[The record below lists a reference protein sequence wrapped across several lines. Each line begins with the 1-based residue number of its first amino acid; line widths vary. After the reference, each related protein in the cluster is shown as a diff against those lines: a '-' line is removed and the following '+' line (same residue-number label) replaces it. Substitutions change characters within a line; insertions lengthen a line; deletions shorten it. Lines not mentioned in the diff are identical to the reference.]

1 MCMTPAQL
9 RSAIAQ
15 LGLSQEA
22 LGRFLGHPNGR
33 TVRRWLAGEA
43 RIPEAAAKL
52 LRLMLRLNLSP
63 DAVDLII

>member
-9 RSAIAQ
+9 RASIAQ

-33 TVRRWLAGEA
+33 TVRRWLAGDA

-52 LRLMLRLNLSP
+52 LRLMLWLRLTP
-63 DAVDLII
+63 DDVG

>member
-1 MCMTPAQL
+1 MTSSQL
-9 RSAIAQ
+9 RATIAQ

-33 TVRRWLAGEA
+33 TVRRWLAGKT
-43 RIPEAAAKL
+43 RIPEATAKL

-63 DAVDLII
+63 DEVI